1 MLTNY
6 IKITLRNLFRNR
18 LYTFINIFGLAIGL
32 AACLMIFLWVQDE
45 LSYDRFHPNASRI
58 YRVERKFDFRDL
70 HGQAPNT
77 SGPFGPALVADYPE
91 IENFVR
97 IDLDEYSIKDH
108 QNIFHRQELALADN
122 SLFQVFNFRLQKGD
136 PKTALALPKSMVLT
150 REQAIRYFG
159 KEDVLGKSLTVDW
172 NGDLMDFQV
181 TGILEEVP
189 HNSHIHF
196 DICISISSYSDEA
209 MTPWFNNFLYTY
221 VILKEGISPDD
232 VENKLSAFLT
242 KYMAT
247 EFAGFVGPEMDINDV
262 FQLKMNPLLSIHL
275 SPAEQFEIAPQGSM
289 TSVYIFSMIAI
300 LILVIACIN
309 FMNLSTA
316 RANKRAREVGIRK
329 TIGANKHQLWRQFL
343 SESVLL
349 AFMALTLA
357 ILLIILFIPVFNAL
371 SSKSLYT
378 GLLFISPNWAI
389 LIGLTLV
396 TGLLAG
402 LYPAFYITAFEPA
415 KVLKG
420 SALSGKGKSMFRRSM
435 ATLQFVISITLII
448 GTLIIYSQMEY
459 IQNKSLGF
467 DRENVVLITTESDA
481 VRQNIEFFR
490 NTLMEDP
497 RIIAVAASS
506 NVPGSTMFSDT
517 AFKSG
522 ESGEVYDLIYM
533 RADYDFVD
541 TYKLRVLHGRQF
553 SREFGTDPQGA
564 ILINEAGAREIG
576 YSPEEA
582 IGKDLNIIK
591 SAEEFMKGTIIGVVE
606 NFHFK
611 SLHRIIEPFVILLDP
626 DSFQIISVRIQSG
639 DIRGTLGYIRQKWT
653 ETFPEE
659 EFEYGFLDDRIDL
672 LYESESKIRQ
682 IFFVFSA
689 LSICVAC
696 LGLFGLAAFT
706 AQERTKEMGVRKVLG
721 ASEIN
726 VFVLLSQEFTKWV
739 FIANFIAWPLAYY
752 VMSKWLQNF
761 AYRIDIDLW
770 PFVVAAIL
778 AFLIAL
784 MTVSYQSV
792 RAALTN
798 PVDSLRYE

>member
-1 MLTNY
+1 
-6 IKITLRNLFRNR
+6 
-18 LYTFINIFGLAIGL
+18 
-32 AACLMIFLWVQDE
+32 MIYLWVQDE
-45 LSYDRFHPNASRI
+45 LSFDRFHTNASWI
-58 YRVERKFDFRDL
+58 YRVERKFDFRDM

-97 IDLDEYSIKDH
+97 VDLDEYSIKDH
-108 QNIFHRQELALADN
+108 KNIFHRQELALADN
-122 SLFQVFNFRLQKGD
+122 SLFEVFDFRLEEGD
-136 PKTALALPKSMVLT
+136 PQTALALPKSIVLS
-150 REQAIRYFG
+150 REQAMRYFG
-159 KEDVLGKSLTVDW
+159 EEEVLGKSLAVDW
-172 NGDLMDFQV
+172 HGELTDFRV

-189 HNSHIHF
+189 HNSHIRF
-196 DICISISSYSDEA
+196 GIILSMSTYSDES

-221 VILKEGISPDD
+221 VLLKEGTSPDD
-232 VENKLSAFLT
+232 VEKKLSAFLT
-242 KYMAT
+242 KYMAA
-247 EFAGFVGPEMDINDV
+247 EFAGFVGPDMDINDV
-262 FQLKMNPLLSIHL
+262 FQMKMNPLLSIHL
-275 SPAEQFEIAPQGSM
+275 SPAEQFEIAPQGSI
-289 TSVYIFSMIAI
+289 TSVYIFSMIAVLI
-300 LILVIACIN
+300 LIIACIN

-316 RANKRAREVGIRK
+316 RANKRAKEVGIRK
-329 TIGANKHQLWRQFL
+329 TIGAYRHQLWRQFL

-349 AFMALTLA
+349 AFVALMLA
-357 ILLIILFIPVFNAL
+357 ILLVKLFIPVFNTL
-371 SSKSLYT
+371 SSKPLYA
-378 GLLFISPNWAI
+378 GLLFTSPNWLI
-389 LIGLTLV
+389 LIGLTLI

-420 SALSGKGKSMFRRSM
+420 SALSGRGKSVFRRSM

-448 GTLIIYSQMEY
+448 GTLIVYKQMAY

-467 DRENVVLITTESDA
+467 DKENVVLITTESNA

-490 NTLMEDP
+490 NTLMDDS

-506 NVPGSTMFSDT
+506 NVPGSKMFSDT

-533 RADYDFVD
+533 RADFDFID
-541 TYKLRVLHGRQF
+541 TYQLRVLHGRQF
-553 SREFGTDPQGA
+553 SREFGTDSQGA

-576 YSPEEA
+576 YAPEEA
-582 IGKDLNIIK
+582 IGKELNIIR
-591 SAEEFMKGTIIGVVE
+591 SADEYIKGTIIGVVE

-611 SLHRIIEPFVILLDP
+611 SLHRIIEPFVILCDP
-626 DSFQIISVRIQSG
+626 ESFQIISVRIQPG
-639 DIRGTLGYIRQKWT
+639 DVRGTLSYIQKKWT

-659 EFEYGFLDDRIDL
+659 EFEYSFLDDRINL
-672 LYESESKIRQ
+672 LYESEGKMRQ
-682 IFFVFSA
+682 IFFVFST
-689 LSICVAC
+689 LSIFVAC

-726 VFVLLSQEFTKWV
+726 VFVLLSKEFTRWV
-739 FIANFIAWPLAYY
+739 FIANIVAWPLAYY
-752 VMSKWLQNF
+752 VMTKWLQNF
-761 AYRIDIDLW
+761 AYRIGVSVW
-770 PFVVAAIL
+770 PFVLAAIL
-778 AFLIAL
+778 AFVISLI
-784 MTVSYQSV
+784 TVSYQSI

>member
-1 MLTNY
+1 MITNY

-32 AACLMIFLWVQDE
+32 AACLMIYLWVQDE
-45 LSYDRFHPNASRI
+45 WSYDRFHSNASRI
-58 YRVERKFDFRDL
+58 FRVERKFDFRDM

-108 QNIFHRQELALADN
+108 KNIFHRQEFALADN
-122 SLFQVFNFRLQKGD
+122 SVFEVFDFRLEEGD
-136 PKTALALPKSMVLT
+136 PETALAQPNSIVLT
-150 REQAIRYFG
+150 REQSIRYFDE
-159 KEDVLGKSLTVDW
+159 EDVLGKSLTVDW
-172 NGDLMDFQV
+172 NSKLTDFRV

-189 HNSHIHF
+189 HNSHIRF
-196 DICISISSYSDEA
+196 DIILSISTYSDES

-221 VILKEGISPDD
+221 VLLKEGTSPDD

-262 FQLKMNPLLSIHL
+262 FQIKMNPLLSIHL
-275 SPAEQFEIAPQGSM
+275 SPAEQFEIALQGSM

-316 RANKRAREVGIRK
+316 RANKRAKEVGIRK
-329 TIGANKHQLWRQFL
+329 TIGAYKHQLWRQFL

-349 AFMALTLA
+349 AFIALVLA
-357 ILLIILFIPVFNAL
+357 IFLIKLFIPAFNSL
-371 SSKSLYT
+371 SNKPLYT
-378 GLLFISPNWAI
+378 GLLFVSPNWLI
-389 LIGLTLV
+389 LLGLTLV

-420 SALSGKGKSMFRRSM
+420 SALSGRGKSVFRRSM

-448 GTLIIYSQMEY
+448 GTLIIYSQMDY

-467 DRENVVLITTESDA
+467 DKENVILITTESSA

-490 NTLMEDP
+490 NTLMDDS
-497 RIIAVAASS
+497 RIMAVAASS

-564 ILINEAGAREIG
+564 LLINEAGAREIG

-582 IGKDLNIIK
+582 IGKELNIIR
-591 SAEEFMKGTIIGVVE
+591 SAEESIKGTIIGVVE

-611 SLHRIIEPFVILLDP
+611 SLHRMIEPFVIILDP
-626 DSFQIISVRIQSG
+626 DSFRIISVRILPG
-639 DIRGTLGYIRQKWT
+639 DVRGTLGFIQQKWT

-659 EFEYGFLDDRIDL
+659 EFKYNFLDDRIDL
-672 LYESESKIRQ
+672 LYESEGKMRQ
-682 IFFVFSA
+682 IFFAFST
-689 LSICVAC
+689 LSIFVAC

-726 VFVLLSQEFTKWV
+726 VFVLLSKEFTKWIFV
-739 FIANFIAWPLAYY
+739 ANIIAWPLAYY
-752 VMSKWLQNF
+752 MMTKWLQNF
-761 AYRIDIDLW
+761 AYRIGIDLW
-770 PFVVAAIL
+770 PFVLASIL

-784 MTVSYQSV
+784 ITVSYQSV